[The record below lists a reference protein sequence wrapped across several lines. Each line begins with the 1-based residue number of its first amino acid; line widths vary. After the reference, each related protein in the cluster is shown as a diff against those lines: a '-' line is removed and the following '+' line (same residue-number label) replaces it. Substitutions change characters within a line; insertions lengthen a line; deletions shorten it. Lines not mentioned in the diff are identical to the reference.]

1 MKVLV
6 PIDGSDCSYRA
17 LRFATD
23 FVQRYDGDLHVVHIT
38 DYEGE
43 TTETILDRARS
54 ILAEADVLDDPEIVT
69 DFRMSDPRY
78 ANAVGKDILRIV
90 EDNDYDHVVM
100 GHHGTGAVGRMILG
114 SAARTV
120 IKAAET
126 PATVIP

>member
-23 FVQRYDGDLHVVHIT
+23 FVQRYNGDLHVVHIT

-43 TTETILDRARS
+43 TTETIMDRARS

-90 EDNDYDHVVM
+90 EDNDYDHVIM

-120 IKAAET
+120 IQAAEI

>member
-17 LRFATD
+17 LRFATG
-23 FVQRYDGDLHVVHIT
+23 FVQRYSGDLHVVHFT

-43 TTETILDRARS
+43 TTETIMDRARS

-69 DFRMSDPRY
+69 DFAMSDPRY
-78 ANAVGKDILRIV
+78 ANAVGKDILEIV
-90 EDNDYDHVVM
+90 EEEDYDHVVM

-120 IKAAET
+120 IQAAET
-126 PATVIP
+126 PATIIP